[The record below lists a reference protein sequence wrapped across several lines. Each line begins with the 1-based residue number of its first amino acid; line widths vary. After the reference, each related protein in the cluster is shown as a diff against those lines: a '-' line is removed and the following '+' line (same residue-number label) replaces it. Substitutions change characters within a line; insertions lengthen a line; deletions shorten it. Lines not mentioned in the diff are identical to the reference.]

1 MKILLLLHSP
11 IPIGVQAFKIH
22 ALVFVLSNS
31 IEQMINSQF
40 QGDFLLRNKQT
51 VWVSAKSHIS

>member
-22 ALVFVLSNS
+22 NVLSNS